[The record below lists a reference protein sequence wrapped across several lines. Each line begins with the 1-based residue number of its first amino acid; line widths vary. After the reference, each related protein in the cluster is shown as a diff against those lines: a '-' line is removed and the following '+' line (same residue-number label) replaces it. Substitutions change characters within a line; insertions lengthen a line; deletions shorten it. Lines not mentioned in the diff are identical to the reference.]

1 MNTTQLALRAKMSTS
16 HPMAQKF
23 LVDWIEG
30 NAPFHAYSDKVRLDA
45 ITEICKINGV
55 SITQVGT
62 TAWDT
67 VAKSLATSMDDTRD
81 PLSDW
86 LVLHAKMLSPQD
98 AALVQQG
105 KVDKAASYAVDSWTS
120 TPAIA
125 IMGSHIEEI
134 AAGTYPDD
142 FVMDFSEVG

>member
-1 MNTTQLALRAKMSTS
+1 MSARY
-16 HPMAQKF
+16 PMAQKF
-23 LVDWIEG
+23 LVDWIAG

-45 ITEICKINGV
+45 ITEICKISGV

-86 LVLHAKMLSPQD
+86 IVLHAKMLTPQD

-105 KVDKAASYAVDSWTS
+105 KVDKAASYAVDS
-120 TPAIA
+120 
-125 IMGSHIEEI
+125 
-134 AAGTYPDD
+134 
-142 FVMDFSEVG
+142 